1 MSAETVGRH
10 MPAVITL
17 DDLAAMTAADTH
29 GRRYETSPEGVLS
42 VVPPPDSQ
50 HAVIATR
57 LTLWFGLAGWPAE
70 QLMQAAGVR
79 IPGPDGDGGRIP
91 DLTVWSRPQPDA
103 VWLDVAD
110 LLLVVEIVS
119 RGSESIDR
127 VAKVTEYA
135 AAGIAQYWTVARDP
149 AHTVTLYR
157 LGADG
162 AYEETAR
169 MPLAWLLQ
177 TTPSDHLQGGSPSP
191 VSSPP
196 QRL

>member
-1 MSAETVGRH
+1 MSAEAVGRH

-17 DDLAAMTAADTH
+17 ADLAAMTSADTH

-57 LTLWFGLAGWPAE
+57 LTLWFGQAGWPAE

-91 DLTVWSRPQPDA
+91 DLSIWSQPQPDA
-103 VWLDVAD
+103 VWLEAAD
-110 LLLVVEIVS
+110 LLLVIEIVS
-119 RGSESIDR
+119 RGSESIDQ

-135 AAGIAQYWTVARDP
+135 AAGIPQYWTVARDT
-149 AHTVTLYR
+149 ANTVTLYR

-162 AYEETAR
+162 AYAEGAK

-177 TTPSDHLQGGSPSP
+177 TSPSDHLKA
-191 VSSPP
+191 
-196 QRL
+196 